1 MGRGARLVGG
11 KVAWVPAIR
20 VKGSYNSSICTLQS
34 DTKCC
39 LHVHHVLCRTQ
50 HESAAQLAALNAE
63 RDDLKALLLASLQR
77 LEAVDEMVARAD
89 MSSSVMQ
96 VT

>member
-1 MGRGARLVGG
+1 MH
-11 KVAWVPAIR
+11 
-20 VKGSYNSSICTLQS
+20 QS

-39 LHVHHVLCRTQ
+39 LHVHPLLCRTQ
-50 HESAAQLAALNAE
+50 HESAARLAALNAE